1 MSVCTCNCSC
11 DRCNPDYDYKFCET
25 EEERHERIKASKRK
39 YYHKNS
45 EKRRD
50 YNRKY
55 MNGELPFQQDS
66 QITDLNSTQQLVLKI
81 VIPQQ

>member
-11 DRCNPDYDYKFCET
+11 DRCKPDNNHKFCET
-25 EEERHERIKASKRK
+25 EEERHERIKTSKRK
-39 YYHKNS
+39 YYRKNK
-45 EKRRD
+45 EQHID
-50 YNRKY
+50 YHRKY